1 MKNMMRYVAALSSF
15 IAVLMVAGCADTTVA
30 GLTPTQTFAKPQT
43 AQLVEAVMS
52 GDYTEADKLLAQG
65 VDVNAVGAEDLPPL
79 LWVLS
84 ASHFDEKKLEY
95 LLKAGAN
102 PNFQEKK
109 HHASAMYFAVHNQKP
124 RLLKLLLKHGG
135 NPSLI
140 GWGDGGPDWPLL
152 FEASL
157 NGDEEIVTILVN
169 AGADLNWLS
178 KYGRSSANALTIPA
192 RFDLIVYM
200 LNHGLVANLD
210 GLAEECQGRPLQP
223 NSDMQVWKDKV
234 LVMLKERGAKF
245 TLDKK

>member
-1 MKNMMRYVAALSSF
+1 MKNMIRYVAALGSF

-30 GLTPTQTFAKPQT
+30 GMTPTQTFSKPQT

-52 GDYTEADKLLAQG
+52 GDYTGADKLLAQG
-65 VDVNAVGAEDLPPL
+65 VDVNAVGTEDLTPL

-124 RLLKLLLKHGG
+124 RLLKLLLEHGG
-135 NPSLI
+135 NPSLS
-140 GWGDGGPDWPLL
+140 GWGGGEDESILQIAAL
-152 FEASL
+152 H
-157 NGDEEIVTILVN
+157 GDEEILNILVD
-169 AGADLNWLS
+169 AGADINWLD
-178 KYGRSSANALTIPA
+178 KDGRSAANTLLASD
-192 RFDLIVYM
+192 RFDLIVYL
-200 LNHGLVANLD
+200 LNHGLTAGLD
-210 GLAEECQGRPLQP
+210 RLARGCQGTSFPAE
-223 NSDMQVWKDKV
+223 MQIWRDKV

-245 TLDKK
+245 TWDKN

>member
-1 MKNMMRYVAALSSF
+1 MLKRYAAIVVL
-15 IAVLMVAGCADTTVA
+15 IGAVLMVAGCADTTVA
-30 GLTPTQTFAKPQT
+30 GMTPNQTFAKPQT

-65 VDVNAVGAEDLPPL
+65 VDVNAVGAEDLTPL

-109 HHASAMYFAVHNQKP
+109 HHASAMYFAVDNNKP
-124 RLLKLLLKHGG
+124 KLLKLLLQHGG

-140 GWGDGGPDWPLL
+140 GWGWGGEDLSLL
-152 FEASL
+152 HVAAL
-157 NGDEEIVTILVN
+157 NGDEEVISILVG
-169 AGADLNWLS
+169 AGADVNWLDKHGDS
-178 KYGRSSANALTIPA
+178 AASSALGKGG
-192 RFDLIVYM
+192 FDLVAYF
-200 LNHGLVANLD
+200 LNHGLTAGLD
-210 GLAEECQGRPLQP
+210 RLARGCQGTQVP
-223 NSDMQVWKDKV
+223 SESEMQVWKDRV

-245 TLDKK
+245 TLEKN